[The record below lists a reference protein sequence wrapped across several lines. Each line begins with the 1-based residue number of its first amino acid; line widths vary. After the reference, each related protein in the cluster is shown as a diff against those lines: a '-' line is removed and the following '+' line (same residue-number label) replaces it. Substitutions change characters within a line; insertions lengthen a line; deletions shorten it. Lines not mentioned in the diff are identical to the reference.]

1 MCTTTE
7 GRQQPWRVASRR
19 WLIRKHR
26 VAGVCETRGD
36 RKIAS
41 LRSLVV
47 LDHAFWWQGDQ
58 TLAFKVEDL
67 SDEMLELFVIVT
79 AHKGLP
85 GRDLA

>member
-1 MCTTTE
+1 
-7 GRQQPWRVASRR
+7 
-19 WLIRKHR
+19 
-26 VAGVCETRGD
+26 
-36 RKIAS
+36 